1 MGWESKTMT
10 ISNQEEYYNET
21 IELIKKANEY
31 ISDGKANVN
40 QEYRNNYHV
49 MAPVGWINDPN
60 GFVYYKGE
68 YHLFYQHYP
77 YDTVWG
83 PMHWGHVKSKDL
95 VHWEHM
101 PVALAPTEEYEL
113 DGCFSGSAIEKDGKL
128 YLMYTGHYERAGTKR
143 EVQCIAYSE
152 DGIYFQKYKGNPV
165 ISENEIKGSAS
176 IEDFRDPKVF
186 KKGDLYYSVVASKT
200 KDERG
205 RILLFSSKDL
215 FNWSFK
221 SVLLEGNKEQGI
233 MWECPD
239 LFNIDDKD
247 VLIMSPIEI
256 QKNKYEF
263 YNINSTA
270 VFIGN
275 VDWQTGK
282 FKVENYHEIDYGLD
296 FYAPQTCIDEK
307 NRRIMVA
314 WMQMWKRNMPT
325 NDLKHGWAGSMT
337 LPRELHVKNNR
348 LVQSPIYDIYE
359 LIKIDTAFQEKN
371 IQDDTLK
378 FENICDENSYFKLK
392 LDVEKTD
399 DFQIRFAK
407 SENEFILISY
417 DVKEEVFTVNR
428 EKSGHKITG
437 VEKPQ
442 LFERSLSVIP
452 NNNLLILEIFRDTS
466 SLELFINKQ
475 FTVTDTFFPIEKGKD
490 LEITAKGK
498 LIVKLLEKGNVH

>member
-1 MGWESKTMT
+1 MT
-10 ISNQEEYYNET
+10 ISNQEKYYNET
-21 IELIKKANEY
+21 IDLIKKANEY
-31 ISDGKANVN
+31 VFNLKSNIN
-40 QEYRNNYHV
+40 QEYRNSYHV

-77 YDTVWG
+77 YDSVWG

-101 PVALAPTEEYEL
+101 PVALAPTEDYEL

-128 YLMYTGHYERAGTKR
+128 YLMYTGHYERDGIRR

-152 DGIYFQKYKGNPV
+152 DGIHFEKYKGNPV
-165 ISENEIKGSAS
+165 ISEDEIKGNAS
-176 IEDFRDPKVF
+176 IEDFRDPKAF

-239 LFNIDDKD
+239 LFNLDGKD

-256 QKNKYEF
+256 PKNKYEF

-270 VFIGN
+270 AFIGK
-275 VDWQTGK
+275 VDWETGK
-282 FKVENYHEIDYGLD
+282 FEIQNYHEIDSGLD
-296 FYAPQTCIDEK
+296 FYAPQTCIDTK
-307 NRRIMVA
+307 NRRVMIA

-325 NDLKHGWAGSMT
+325 NDLKHGWSGSMT

-348 LVQSPIYDIYE
+348 LVQSPISHIYKS
-359 LIKIDTAFQEKN
+359 IKIDTVFSNKN
-371 IQDDTLK
+371 LENGTLELKEICDKSCYFK
-378 FENICDENSYFKLK
+378 FELN
-392 LDVEKTD
+392 VEKTD
-399 DFQIRFAK
+399 DFELKLMK
-407 SENEFILISY
+407 SENEFILVNY
-417 DVKEEVFTVNR
+417 DVNEKVLTVNR
-428 EKSGHKITG
+428 EKSGYKITG
-437 VEKPQ
+437 EEKEY
-442 LFERSLSVIP
+442 LFQRSLFV
-452 NNNLLILEIFRDTS
+452 NTYNNLLILEIFRDTS
-466 SLELFINKQ
+466 SLEIFINKED
-475 FTVTDTFFPIEKGKD
+475 TATYTFFPIEKGKD
-490 LEITAKGK
+490 LDITAKGR
-498 LIVKLLEKGNVH
+498 LIINSFEKGKVY